1 MREMYVKAFK
11 LLKNFIIIIISL
23 FAHNIQIEISWK
35 YMSRTEKAVELLQLP

>member
-11 LLKNFIIIIISL
+11 LLKNFIIIIRL
-23 FAHNIQIEISWK
+23 FAHNIHIEISWK